1 MRCHVSFVH
10 RLSVLKERS
19 KRSVSSTRH
28 FDWSA
33 LLVEHLIIND
43 GGNEEPSAQRP
54 FVVVNRDRSSEDGAD
69 ARPPEL
75 IGR

>member
-1 MRCHVSFVH
+1 M
-10 RLSVLKERS
+10 
-19 KRSVSSTRH
+19 SSTRH